1 MKRYRGFCY
10 LIVFV
15 TNELVGYRVEI
26 YSRGVMLL
34 RSGALFGDRSSAE
47 IYAKSAIDG
56 MT

>member
-1 MKRYRGFCY
+1 MPPITAS
-10 LIVFV
+10 LVLP
-15 TNELVGYRVEI
+15 LVGYRVEI

-47 IYAKSAIDG
+47 VYAKSAIDG